1 MKFKELVSIN
11 GMSGLFQL
19 MATKSDGAIVKSID
33 DGSTKFVAARQHTV
47 TALDGIEVFTQEDN
61 MRLIDVF
68 MIIKS
73 NLGTAG
79 EIDLKKSDDKAIR
92 AYFEK
97 VFPTFDK
104 DRVYTSDMK
113 KMLKWFNIANEKDL
127 IKKEEVVADETTE
140 TEEQSK

>member
-1 MKFKELVSIN
+1 MKFRELVSIN

-33 DGSTKFVAARQHTV
+33 DGGTKFVAARQHTV

-73 NLGTAG
+73 NLTTAG
-79 EIDLKKSDDKAIR
+79 EIDLIKN
-92 AYFEK
+92 
-97 VFPTFDK
+97 
-104 DRVYTSDMK
+104 VYI
-113 KMLKWFNIANEKDL
+113 LVI
-127 IKKEEVVADETTE
+127 
-140 TEEQSK
+140 